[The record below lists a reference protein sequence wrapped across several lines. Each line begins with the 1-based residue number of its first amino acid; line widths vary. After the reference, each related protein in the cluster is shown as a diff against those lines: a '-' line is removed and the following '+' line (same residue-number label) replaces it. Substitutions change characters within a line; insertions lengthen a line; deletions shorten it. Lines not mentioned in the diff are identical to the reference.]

1 MSRSISAC
9 LGLKKQRW
17 ERRWDYKRGRR
28 SLLGPRGIFTELI
41 CESVSEMWNESESVS
56 LTQSC
61 LTLCNPADCSPAG
74 SSVHGIFQARTLEWV
89 AIPFSRG
96 SSQPRDWTQAFNI
109 TGIFFT
115 SWATR
120 EALTRYTWNLN
131 KRGYK
136 RTYLQNR
143 NRVTDKKLNYGYWKV
158 RGER

>member
-1 MSRSISAC
+1 MGQVSIYSCQFRKYCTMVEKAKIIGTKISSMEE
-9 LGLKKQRW
+9 LTSTQFKSILSKYYMTSLMKVKWKWKSLSHVQLFATPL
-17 ERRWDYKRGRR
+17 DYTHG
-28 SLLGPRGIFTELI
+28 SLQIRIL
-41 CESVSEMWNESESVS
+41 
-56 LTQSC
+56 Q
-61 LTLCNPADCSPAG
+61 
-74 SSVHGIFQARTLEWV
+74 WV

-96 SSQPRDWTQAFNI
+96 SCQPRDWTQAFNI